1 LLKILLIDDEKIF
14 LICFMNFSIIVDL
27 LLMLIQIHVGIED
40 FRENYD
46 NYALIINDIQVN
58 CVK

>member
-1 LLKILLIDDEKIF
+1 MKKIF

-27 LLMLIQIHVGIED
+27 LLMLIQIQVGIED

-58 CVK
+58 FVK

>member
-1 LLKILLIDDEKIF
+1 MKKIF

-58 CVK
+58 FVK

>member
-1 LLKILLIDDEKIF
+1 MKKIF

-27 LLMLIQIHVGIED
+27 LLMLIQIYVGIED

-46 NYALIINDIQVN
+46 NYALVISDIQAN
-58 CVK
+58 FVK